1 MVTSHNSSTLL
12 TCRVSWKGNYITK
25 IYDVCNLFSHAK
37 KVVHEG
43 AEGKFWRIFY
53 TGCSLNRKFS
63 HDMHS
68 QKWCLFSCDVWKNT
82 SGFWTENSSFD
93 DWFSVYLFHGK
104 IIAFVIF
111 TLLIYCGPIT
121 EVAVILMPQLRQD
134 AVVILL
140 PSHLQLL
147 RKILLIDA
155 QNHCVYNRAKFTI
168 LALL

>member
-1 MVTSHNSSTLL
+1 MMSVICFHML
-12 TCRVSWKGNYITK
+12 
-25 IYDVCNLFSHAK
+25 K
-37 KVVHEG
+37 KLYMKEQR
-43 AEGKFWRIFY
+43 EKFWRIFY
-53 TGCSLNRKFS
+53 TGCSLNRKLS

-68 QKWCLFSCDVWKNT
+68 KRQCLFSCDMWKNT

-104 IIAFVIF
+104 ITAFVIF

-134 AVVILL
+134 TVFNLL
-140 PSHLQLL
+140 PSHFQLL

-155 QNHCVYNRAKFTI
+155 QNHCVYNRAKFSI